1 MLGHDFNQHWTCRH
15 LEEQG
20 NGTPVTL
27 PHDAMLAEP
36 RTRESAGGT
45 NTGWFVG
52 RDYLYEKIFDYQ
64 PEWDSQVLILEFEGV
79 YRNAEVWLNGVRL
92 AFRPYGY
99 TNFYVD
105 LTAHLERKTPNR
117 LQVIAR
123 NADQPNSRWYS
134 GAGIYRPVTLWTAPI
149 EHIKP
154 NGLKIRTLS
163 LDPPTAEIMVETTG
177 SGIVEVEVRSGDAVL
192 AAGSTGSNGQAVL
205 TLELPGAAP
214 WSPETPAL
222 YTCSAFFGA
231 DAAQTSF
238 GLRTLEWGRDGLLL
252 NGKRVILR
260 GACIHHDN
268 GLLGACCY
276 ADAEFRKVRLLR
288 VQCPAFCP
296 QPLLQSVTGCMRPPG
311 NAGHG

>member
-123 NADQPNSRWYS
+123 NADQRGHLP
-134 GAGIYRPVTLWTAPI
+134 
-149 EHIKP
+149 
-154 NGLKIRTLS
+154 
-163 LDPPTAEIMVETTG
+163 
-177 SGIVEVEVRSGDAVL
+177 SGDPL
-192 AAGSTGSNGQAVL
+192 DCT
-205 TLELPGAAP
+205 
-214 WSPETPAL
+214 
-222 YTCSAFFGA
+222 
-231 DAAQTSF
+231 D
-238 GLRTLEWGRDGLLL
+238 RT
-252 NGKRVILR
+252 
-260 GACIHHDN
+260 
-268 GLLGACCY
+268 Y
-276 ADAEFRKVRLLR
+276 
-288 VQCPAFCP
+288 
-296 QPLLQSVTGCMRPPG
+296 
-311 NAGHG
+311 